1 MHDFFLKVSAVAG
14 TLDQVCQA
22 VSSLSMGPQVVAS
35 ATVSDLASSG
45 CMHGRQL
52 LPHLLGSPCRKH
64 ARLLQDVVWDSFH
77 DQPNDDGW
85 YPFGEGVSAAEQRGR
100 TFLHW
105 LMQR

>member
-1 MHDFFLKVSAVAG
+1 MLPLPAGCGPATAIIANMLQCLPSA
-14 TLDQVCQA
+14 LDQVLQ
-22 VSSLSMGPQVVAS
+22 GW
-35 ATVSDLASSG
+35 
-45 CMHGRQL
+45 
-52 LPHLLGSPCRKH
+52 HLH
-64 ARLLQDVVWDSFH
+64 LLQDLVWDSFH